1 MKSWVFWVAVLV
13 CMARPCMA
21 FDIADDTVCVAAGTA
36 AEQAQGIPAGLLISI
51 GKVESG
57 RADPLTGQ
65 VIPWPWTVNVDGRGQ
80 HFESK
85 DEAVAF
91 VRLALS
97 SGARDVDVGCF
108 QVSMEAH
115 PDAFDSIESAF
126 DPVQNANYAAKFL
139 AELKMGAGSWETAV
153 GNYHSMT
160 PAFGQ
165 PYAQMVFSR
174 WHGGGLA
181 LALRGHGFV
190 APDPYVIMESAA
202 ARQVKVYTADDT
214 ASIPEAPGL
223 PRVVT
228 P

>member
-1 MKSWVFWVAVLV
+1 
-13 CMARPCMA
+13 
-21 FDIADDTVCVAAGTA
+21 
-36 AEQAQGIPAGLLISI
+36 
-51 GKVESG
+51 
-57 RADPLTGQ
+57 
-65 VIPWPWTVNVDGRGQ
+65 
-80 HFESK
+80 
-85 DEAVAF
+85 
-91 VRLALS
+91 
-97 SGARDVDVGCF
+97 
-108 QVSMEAH
+108 MEAH

>member
-1 MKSWVFWVAVLV
+1 
-13 CMARPCMA
+13 MA

-57 RADPLTGQ
+57 RPDPLTGQ
-65 VIPWPWTVNVDGRGQ
+65 TIPWPWTVNVDGQGQ
-80 HFESK
+80 YFDSK
-85 DEAVAF
+85 AAAVAF

-97 SGARDVDVGCF
+97 SGARDVDAGCF

-115 PDAFDSIESAF
+115 PDAFDSIEAAF

-139 AELKMGAGSWETAV
+139 AALKMSAGSWQIAV
-153 GNYHSMT
+153 ADYHSMT

-165 PYAQMVFSR
+165 PYAQLVFSR

-181 LALRGHGFV
+181 LALRGQGFV
-190 APDPYVIMESAA
+190 KADPYVIMESAA
-202 ARQVKVYTADDT
+202 ARQVRVYNADET
-214 ASIPEAPGL
+214 SSFPAAPGL